1 MKALCIVLSILLA
14 ACSSAPRAP
23 VPAAPSVAA
32 PTVAVPEVAL
42 EPAPDPPEVLAA
54 DSLRFRI
61 VEAAMA
67 EWVYFGQ
74 QQIVIDGNQESI
86 PHVGIWEDEEVS
98 HSVRINQYWRAVG
111 KNRLS
116 GYDCREPWSAAFISW
131 VMQAAGVPKSLFPP
145 NGAHRYYL
153 NHFLGNGRDPDA
165 ALRPHAIEDYKPRP
179 GDLIC
184 AIRGRF
190 KPTAPIGDLP
200 DAFSTGLH
208 CDIVVETDGR
218 TLQAIGGNVRNSV
231 SKTVLTLAPD
241 GYLQFSNIRPWVLV
255 IENRLD

>member
-1 MKALCIVLSILLA
+1 MKVLLIVLSILLA
-14 ACSSAPRAP
+14 ACRSVPPAPAP
-23 VPAAPSVAA
+23 VAPVVVAPKVVEPEEPTEPAAVS
-32 PTVAVPEVAL
+32 
-42 EPAPDPPEVLAA
+42 PEVLSE

-61 VEAAMA
+61 VAAATA
-67 EWVYFGQ
+67 EWVYFGR
-74 QQIVIDGNQESI
+74 QQIVIEGNEESI
-86 PHVGIWEDEEVS
+86 PRVGIWEDEEVS
-98 HSVRINQYWRAVG
+98 HSDRINQYWRAVG

-131 VMQAAGVPKSLFPP
+131 VMQAAGVPRSLFPP
-145 NGAHRYYL
+145 SGAHRFYL
-153 NHFLGNGRDPDA
+153 NRFLGNARDPEA
-165 ALRPHAIEDYKPRP
+165 ALLPHAIEDYKPRP

-190 KPTAPIGDLP
+190 KPTEAIQDLP
-200 DAFSTGLH
+200 DTLNGSLH